1 MLDEEVTWTSDKLH
15 NIYFDGDETL
25 IVVESESLFT
35 HSYAIEEIKKIY
47 FATDESFAEFDI
59 KNETFVYPNPAKDNV
74 RLIGVENQE
83 VEIFSIDGKSF
94 LKVNYDGRSL
104 DVSNLPQG
112 TITVKQ
118 GGTISGGENFYGYY
132 TDATYTGET
141 SSKSVTISGMVTTYG
156 NGGGG
161 PF

>member
-1 MLDEEVTWTSDKLH
+1 MLLVLAVYGLKAQSNVLKIQMLDEEVTWTSDKLH

-25 IVVESESLFT
+25 IVVESGSLFT
-35 HSYAIEEIKKIY
+35 YSYAIEGIKKIY
-47 FATDESFAEFDI
+47 FATDESFAEFDV
-59 KNETFVYPNPAKDNV
+59 KNESFVYPNPAKDNV

-112 TITVKQ
+112 TYIIKT
-118 GGTISGGENFYGYY
+118 NC
-132 TDATYTGET
+132 
-141 SSKSVTISGMVTTYG
+141 SSLKFNKI
-156 NGGGG
+156 
-161 PF
+161 

>member
-1 MLDEEVTWTSDKLH
+1 MKKLFFTLMLFVLVAYGLNAQSNVLKIQMLDEEVTWTSDKLH

-35 HSYAIEEIKKIY
+35 YSYAIEGIKKIY
-47 FATDESFAEFDI
+47 FDTDESFAEFDV
-59 KNETFVYPNPAKDNV
+59 KNASFVYPNPAKDNV

-94 LKVNYDGRSL
+94 FKVNYDGRSL

-112 TITVKQ
+112 TYIIKT
-118 GGTISGGENFYGYY
+118 NC
-132 TDATYTGET
+132 
-141 SSKSVTISGMVTTYG
+141 SSLKFNKI
-156 NGGGG
+156 
-161 PF
+161 